1 MEEEQRERERQQ
13 AQRLTTRGV
22 ASGENTQIR

>member
-13 AQRLTTRGV
+13 AQRLTARGV
-22 ASGENTQIR
+22 ASVENTQAA